1 MDMQL
6 TGLHLL
12 LTYQCTFECDH
23 CFVWGSPFQSGVMT
37 LDQILS
43 ILDQGLELGTVEWIY
58 FEGGEPFLY
67 YPVLVEAMHAANQRG
82 FKVGLVTNAYWATS
96 LEDAYLWLYPF
107 KGFVSDLS
115 VSSDVFHTSDNMK
128 YLALNAQ
135 QAAAD
140 LGIPY
145 DVLRVAASDASTDEV
160 AEGSTL
166 MYRGRA
172 TQKLAKEAI
181 HHNWRQF
188 DSCPYEN
195 LTDPGRVHIGAL
207 GNIHIC
213 QGILMG
219 NVFET
224 SLADIVGSYHPE
236 KHPIVGPILS
246 GGPVELV
253 QKYELPHAEA
263 YADACH
269 LCYLARQ
276 SLRTRY
282 PDVLGPDQV
291 YGIYSAS

>member
-1 MDMQL
+1 MRL
-6 TGLHLL
+6 NGLHLL
-12 LTYQCTFECDH
+12 LTYQCTYECDH

-37 LDQILS
+37 LDQTLS
-43 ILDQGLELGTVEWIY
+43 ILDQGLELGTVEWVY

-67 YPVLVEAMHAANQRG
+67 YPVLVKAVQEANRRG
-82 FKVGLVTNAYWATS
+82 FKVGLVSNAYWATS
-96 LEDAYLWLYPF
+96 LEDAHLWLNPF
-107 KGFVSDLS
+107 KGFVNDLS
-115 VSSDVFHTSDNMK
+115 VSSDVFHTSDRMK

-135 QAAAD
+135 QAAGD

-145 DVLRVAASDASTDEV
+145 DVLRVAAPATSMDEV
-160 AEGSTL
+160 VEGSTL

-172 TQKLAKEAI
+172 TQKLAKEAD
-181 HHNWRQF
+181 HLDWRQF

-195 LTDPGRVHIGAL
+195 LTDPGRVHIDPL

-219 NVFET
+219 NVFEAR
-224 SLADIVGSYHPE
+224 LADIIGSYHPE
-236 KHPIVGPILS
+236 NHPILGPIIS

-253 QKYELPHAEA
+253 HKYDLSHAET

-269 LCYLARQ
+269 FCYQARQ

-282 PDVLGPDQV
+282 SDVLGPDQV